1 MLSQLMG
8 LFGFFSLVLVAVYWI
23 NRALG
28 LFDDLIGDGQSA
40 LVFLE
45 FTALTLPN
53 VIRLVLP
60 ISAFAAALYAT
71 NRLVQESE
79 LVVMQATGFSP
90 FRLARPVVYFGL
102 IVALMVAL
110 LANIIVPASR
120 TTLAARSA
128 ELEAN
133 VTARFLREGLFLHPT
148 PGITFYIGEIAPTQ
162 ELMEV
167 FLSDSRNPEV
177 RVTYSALRALLLRSE
192 TGPKLVMFDG
202 VAQTLDNATRKL
214 SVTRFEDFT
223 YDLGTFLTKPPI
235 STRSVEEMGTRQLLR
250 ASDEEALASGSSVAL
265 MRQEAH
271 SRIASPL
278 LALAAPLIGF
288 SCLLVGAF
296 SRFGLWRQVI
306 GAVVAL
312 VLVQLVGNV
321 TAGMVLRNAAAW
333 PLTYLAPLLGLALAT
348 LLLVWASGWPKAISG
363 ATVAKAPA
371 S

>member
-1 MLSQLMG
+1 M
-8 LFGFFSLVLVAVYWI
+8 LVAVYWI

-71 NRLVQESE
+71 NRLIQESE

-90 FRLARPVVYFGL
+90 FRLARPILYFGL
-102 IVALMVAL
+102 IVAVMVAL
-110 LANIIVPASR
+110 LANVIVPASR

-128 ELEAN
+128 EIEAN

-148 PGITFYIGEIAPTQ
+148 PGITFYIGEIAPSQ
-162 ELMEV
+162 ELLEV
-167 FLSDSRNPEV
+167 FLSDARNPEA
-177 RVTYSALRALLLRSE
+177 RVTYSALRALLLRSD

-202 VAQTLDNATRKL
+202 VAQSLDRASQKL

-223 YDLGTFLTKPPI
+223 YDLGAFLSKPAA
-235 STRSVEEMGTRQLLR
+235 STRTVEEMPTSALLG
-250 ASDEEALASGSSVAL
+250 ATEAEAQAL
-265 MRQEAH
+265 NTTVPMMLQEAH

-278 LALAAPLIGF
+278 LALAVPLIGF
-288 SCLLVGAF
+288 SALLVGAF
-296 SRFGLWRQVI
+296 SRFGLWRQVL
-306 GAVVAL
+306 GAVVIL
-312 VLVQLVGNV
+312 VLVQLVSNV
-321 TAGMVLRNAAAW
+321 TAGMVLRSAAAW
-333 PLTYLAPLLGLALAT
+333 PLSYAAPALGFVIAGGLLA
-348 LLLVWASGWPKAISG
+348 WASGWPRAVFGRGVAQAS
-363 ATVAKAPA
+363 AT
-371 S
+371 